1 MAAHKSIYLRT
12 LPELATPPSAIR
24 ASITLWEKDQK
35 FGHTSTSQTRVRST
49 PQLPFFEQCPR
60 ERKIGQTSSP
70 REGCTKKG
78 GCVVFYLALVLG
90 MLNTLIGAR
99 VEVQVSQCWHWEA
112 AHSAFSS
119 HLNAFRLQ
127 LLHLSLFCIPSQKC
141 LQHPTDGLANIVFHA
156 SCI

>member
-1 MAAHKSIYLRT
+1 MAAQKSIYHRNF
-12 LPELATPPSAIR
+12 PELATPPFR
-24 ASITLWEKDQK
+24 AMPKRKKKLDKHLPQEKDAQ
-35 FGHTSTSQTRVRST
+35 
-49 PQLPFFEQCPR
+49 
-60 ERKIGQTSSP
+60 
-70 REGCTKKG
+70 KKG

-90 MLNTLIGAR
+90 MLNILIGAR